1 MTTITNEVR
10 FMHLRYHDDNIQMLP
25 NGGLTIAYTV
35 ADINNMV
42 DPADNVKSVLFALAK
57 CHENDSFVKHVGR
70 CKAAGRLKSSEL
82 FTKYGGYLEVPGT
95 ADRGEIQKAVL
106 AEVRSKFELEENLV

>member
-42 DPADNVKSVLFALAK
+42 DPADNVKSVLFA
-57 CHENDSFVKHVGR
+57 
-70 CKAAGRLKSSEL
+70 
-82 FTKYGGYLEVPGT
+82 KYGGYLEVPGT